1 MIKKFLDY
9 LKEAVDL
16 NPILGKDEIPLSF
29 GDENDKILKNRNIK
43 EEPIMLSDYKAL
55 RKRTKKELAK
65 KKQKRNRYAKNII
78 DYENAKKNANEFILQ
93 PTTVIRNEK
102 EWKVEVEFLSH
113 IDQEIK
119 NERNQKDQYS
129 ENLSRVLKKF
139 FSVGGKIP
147 KRYLYLP
154 LTSSNKIDI
163 AMIEKLNK
171 ESKYNV
177 FLNAA
182 KGHHLKAD
190 EIQQEIIDYLN
201 AHGYKCDEKSYF
213 KNECQNENGKTIKID
228 MELNRIQDIN
238 INNKNKFINKLKA
251 KTSLTETEKKTIASA
266 EKDIERK
273 NDFKDYYFYKNLD
286 DKENVNLFMNHIIVL
301 TWVPRM
307 IMSQS
312 TNAQWISCMRYFI
325 GDMVNKEEVAENAG
339 EEVGGNV
346 HYVLSGIQNGTFIAW
361 LVNMNDTKA
370 IKPVARALMKPYDN
384 DNDQFFFWPST
395 IYTSGGQA
403 NVINLFKHTL
413 QNYAIQKQKDVLKL
427 NKDQMDRF
435 SISQGS
441 YHDNSDLGNLTDV
454 ENMSLSQKEK
464 IEKIIKSKTLHV
476 NKIDNII
483 KSEDYD
489 EKNMIDFINNPD
501 IRSNIFD
508 RDYNDFINFMASFVK
523 NKKYKLINNLFF
535 LFKKNNKTDLFFEQL
550 ADFFKEDLE
559 STKYQRNV
567 LDKNM
572 ITYILKTFKAEIE
585 QSKVNIFNYKAL
597 KINTKLTHSYPK
609 NKTFIDD
616 IFEMF
621 PDFFN
626 GITETDL
633 IYFMKFLKIKTLQKI
648 CIKFINIS
656 DVKFPINYLQLL
668 FYENDKVRAFFIL
681 NNFQIGEEKQS
692 YSNTAY
698 KTSKDIYYYRILQ
711 HYVDTFSYDELIN
724 FLNNNNVMFNQN
736 KIDPKNKNREFDFG
750 YDVYVKIIKK
760 FNKQQVEKI
769 FSLMKL
775 KDFDIKKMAM
785 DNFDILQSRD
795 VSELYQNADNEN
807 VKDFIDDLTL
817 FIKNNKDLEPRNYL
831 SGQGNI
837 QNLIQAQIATD
848 KEINYDFLRKITELH
863 ILSLH
868 GNFSKIKTLPNIFYD
883 FKNIL
888 LTRKNIQLNE
898 INKIIQISDMYLDHD
913 MVWENIKNHYSVE
926 DKILIFAFLSPEKFK
941 KHYKYLKLST
951 IFERLTL
958 INNITTS
965 SMTELDDSMNVI
977 KILKKII
984 KDKIPFEIENSLEK
998 YTSEEDDYGK
1008 ALVVVRIL
1016 YEKGLLKKEDIVKNS
1031 VFLKELILILF
1042 QNRIFK
1048 NDKLKSEVFNY
1059 YKKILPQENGGNQYH
1074 LSMKI
1079 MSFIEKINRSIFMD
1093 NGKVVEKH
1101 DPLKDFI
1108 KVFFNTFVS
1117 DEEKKEFFR
1126 NVIGIIL
1133 SYHRASKTSTRDYK
1147 SIFDMITEYQ
1157 RDLKITDDDIEEYF
1171 LSAFNMAKD
1180 IHILKMLLEANF
1192 RMDILV
1198 NMLNKKD
1205 MNYFYNKISNY
1216 RNSSRYDEFEFVLKY
1231 IDKDK
1236 LKEIIEKSTTSKE
1249 AKESDYKKMIEVAKE
1264 VLEEKQA

>member
-1 MIKKFLDY
+1 MKKFLDY

-16 NPILGKDEIPLSF
+16 NPFLDKDENPLTF
-29 GDENDKILKNRNIK
+29 DDETNKILKNRNIK

-65 KKQKRNRYAKNII
+65 KKQERNRYAKNII
-78 DYENAKKNANEFILQ
+78 DYENTKKNASEFILQ

-113 IDQEIK
+113 IDREIK
-119 NERNQKDQYS
+119 NEKNQRDQYS
-129 ENLSRVLKKF
+129 INLSRVLKKF

-154 LTSSNKIDI
+154 LTASNKIDI
-163 AMIEKLNK
+163 TMIEKLNK

-190 EIQQEIIDYLN
+190 ETQQEIIDYLN
-201 AHGYKCDEKSYF
+201 THGYKCDEKSYF
-213 KNECQNENGKTIKID
+213 RNECQNENGKTIKID

-238 INNKNKFINKLKA
+238 IDNKTKFIDKLKA
-251 KTSLTETEKKTIASA
+251 KTNLTEMEKKTITSA

-286 DKENVNLFMNHIIVL
+286 DKENVNLFMNHIVIL

-312 TNAQWISCMRYFI
+312 TNTQWISCMRYFI
-325 GDMVNKEEVAENAG
+325 GDMVNKEEIEEHGG

-476 NKIDNII
+476 DKIDNII
-483 KSEDYD
+483 NSEDYD
-489 EKNMIDFINNPD
+489 EKNIIDFINNPD

-508 RDYNDFINFMASFVK
+508 PDTYDFINIMTSFVK
-523 NKKYKLINNLFF
+523 NKKYRLINNLFF

-572 ITYILKTFKAEIE
+572 ITYILKTFKDEIE
-585 QSKVNIFNYKAL
+585 QSKVNILNYKAL

-616 IFEMF
+616 MFEMF

-648 CIKFINIS
+648 CIKYPNLS
-656 DVKFPINYLQLL
+656 NVKFPVDYLQSL
-668 FYENDKVRAFFIL
+668 FYYNDKQRAFFIL

-711 HYVDTFSYDELIN
+711 HYVDTFSYDELIS
-724 FLNNNNVMFNQN
+724 FLNNKNVIFNQN

-785 DNFDILQSRD
+785 DNFDMFKD
-795 VSELYQNADNEN
+795 TNVAELYQNSNNEN
-807 VKDFIDDLTL
+807 VKDLLDDLEN
-817 FIKNNKDLEPRNYL
+817 FIKNNKNLDPKHYI
-831 SGQGNI
+831 SGNT

-848 KEINYDFLRKITELH
+848 RAINYDFLKKITELE

-868 GNFSKIKTLPNIFYD
+868 GDFSKIKTYPFIFYNL
-883 FKNIL
+883 KNIL
-888 LTRKNIQLNE
+888 LTKTNIQQSE
-898 INKIIQISDMYLDHD
+898 INQIIQIADMYLKHD
-913 MVWENIKNHYSVE
+913 MVWENFKNITNDFSGE
-926 DKILIFAFLSPEKFK
+926 DKFLIFAFLSPEKFK
-941 KHYKYLKLST
+941 KHFKYLKLST
-951 IFERLTL
+951 ILERLTL

-965 SMTELDDSMNVI
+965 SMTELDENINII

-984 KDKIPFEIENSLEK
+984 KDKIPFEIGNSLET
-998 YTSEEDDYGK
+998 YASEEDDYGD
-1008 ALVVVRIL
+1008 ALVIVRIL

-1031 VFLKELILILF
+1031 VYLKELILILF
-1042 QNRIFK
+1042 KNRAFK
-1048 NDKLKSEVFNY
+1048 NDQLKNEVFNY
-1059 YKKILPQENGGNQYH
+1059 YKKILPQKNGDNLYH
-1074 LSMKI
+1074 LSQKLMY
-1079 MSFIEKINRSIFMD
+1079 FIERVNASIFMD
-1093 NGKVVEKH
+1093 KGKVIEMR

-1108 KVFFNTFVS
+1108 KDFFKAFVS

-1126 NVIGIIL
+1126 NAIGIIL
-1133 SYHRASKTSTRDYK
+1133 SYYRASSTTTREYK
-1147 SIFDMITEYQ
+1147 SIFDMITEYKQ
-1157 RDLKITDDDIEEYF
+1157 DLKITDDDIEEYF
-1171 LSAFNMAKD
+1171 LSAFNMAKN
-1180 IHILKMLLEANF
+1180 IHIIKMLLEANF
-1192 RMDILV
+1192 KMDILV
-1198 NMLNKKD
+1198 NMLNKQD
-1205 MNYFYNKISNY
+1205 MNYFYNKVSHY
-1216 RNSSRYDEFEFVLKY
+1216 RNSNRYDEFEFILKY

-1236 LKEIIEKSTTSKE
+1236 LKEIIEKSPTNKE
-1249 AKESDYKKMIEVAKE
+1249 AKEPDYKKMIEVAKKA
-1264 VLEEKQA
+1264 LEEK

>member
-1 MIKKFLDY
+1 MKKFLDY

-16 NPILGKDEIPLSF
+16 NPFLGKDENPLTF
-29 GDENDKILKNRNIK
+29 GDETDKILRNRNIK
-43 EEPIMLSDYKAL
+43 QNGIMLSDYKVL

-65 KKQKRNRYAKNII
+65 KKQKRNRYAKNIT
-78 DYENAKKNANEFILQ
+78 DYEKAQKNASEFLLQ

-113 IDQEIK
+113 IDKEIK
-119 NERNQKDQYS
+119 NEKNQKDQYS
-129 ENLSRVLKKF
+129 INLSRVLKKF

-154 LTSSNKIDI
+154 LTASNKIDI
-163 AMIEKLNK
+163 AAIEKLNK

-190 EIQQEIIDYLN
+190 ETQQEIIDYLN
-201 AHGYKCDEKSYF
+201 IHGYKCDEKSYF
-213 KNECQNENGKTIKID
+213 RNECQNENGKTIKID

-238 INNKNKFINKLKA
+238 VNNKNKFIDKLKA
-251 KTSLTETEKKTIASA
+251 KTNLTETEKKTITSA

-273 NDFKDYYFYKNLD
+273 NNFKDYYFYKNLD
-286 DKENVNLFMNHIIVL
+286 DKENVNLFMNHIVIL

-312 TNAQWISCMRYFI
+312 TNTQWISCMRYFI
-325 GDMVNKEEVAENAG
+325 GDMVNKEEIEEHGG
-339 EEVGGNV
+339 EEVGGNI

-427 NKDQMDRF
+427 NKDQMDTF

-441 YHDNSDLGNLTDV
+441 YHDSDDLGDLTDV
-454 ENMSLSQKEK
+454 EYISLPQKEK
-464 IEKIIKSKTLHV
+464 IEKIINSKTLHV
-476 NKIDNII
+476 DKIDDII
-483 KSEDYD
+483 NSEDYD

-501 IRSNIFD
+501 IRSNFFD
-508 RDYNDFINFMASFVK
+508 SDFYDFINFMTSFVK

-559 STKYQRNV
+559 STKYQRNI

-572 ITYILKTFKAEIE
+572 ITYILKTFKTEIE
-585 QSKVNIFNYKAL
+585 QSKVNILNYKAL
-597 KINTKLTHSYPK
+597 KINTKLTHGYPK

-616 IFEMF
+616 MFEIL

-626 GITETDL
+626 GMTETDL

-648 CIKFINIS
+648 CIKYPNLS
-656 DVKFPINYLQLL
+656 NVKFPIDYLQSL
-668 FYENDKVRAFFIL
+668 FYYNDKQRAFFIL
-681 NNFQIGEEKQS
+681 NNFQIGEENQS

-711 HYVDTFSYDELIN
+711 HYVDTFSYDELIS

-736 KIDPKNKNREFDFG
+736 KIDPKNKSREFDFS
-750 YDVYVKIIKK
+750 YDVYIKIIKK
-760 FNKQQVEKI
+760 FNKQQIEKI

-775 KDFDIKKMAM
+775 KGFDIKKMAM

-795 VSELYQNADNEN
+795 VSELYENADNEN
-807 VKDFIDDLTL
+807 VKDLLNDLTL
-817 FIKNNKDLEPRNYL
+817 FIKNNKHLEPRNYL
-831 SGQGNI
+831 SGHGNI
-837 QNLIQAQIATD
+837 QSLIQAQIATD
-848 KEINYDFLRKITELH
+848 KEINYDFLRKITELN
-863 ILSLH
+863 ILSLQ

-888 LTRKNIQLNE
+888 LTRKNIRRSE

-913 MVWENIKNHYSVE
+913 VIWENIKNITNDFSGE
-926 DKILIFAFLSPEKFK
+926 DKTLIFAFLSPEKFK
-941 KHYKYLKLST
+941 KHYKNLKLST

-958 INNITTS
+958 INNITTFNLLNIS
-965 SMTELDDSMNVI
+965 SLSTFI
-977 KILKKII
+977 
-984 KDKIPFEIENSLEK
+984 FTNS
-998 YTSEEDDYGK
+998 
-1008 ALVVVRIL
+1008 I
-1016 YEKGLLKKEDIVKNS
+1016 
-1031 VFLKELILILF
+1031 
-1042 QNRIFK
+1042 Q
-1048 NDKLKSEVFNY
+1048 
-1059 YKKILPQENGGNQYH
+1059 
-1074 LSMKI
+1074 
-1079 MSFIEKINRSIFMD
+1079 
-1093 NGKVVEKH
+1093 
-1101 DPLKDFI
+1101 
-1108 KVFFNTFVS
+1108 
-1117 DEEKKEFFR
+1117 
-1126 NVIGIIL
+1126 
-1133 SYHRASKTSTRDYK
+1133 
-1147 SIFDMITEYQ
+1147 
-1157 RDLKITDDDIEEYF
+1157 
-1171 LSAFNMAKD
+1171 
-1180 IHILKMLLEANF
+1180 
-1192 RMDILV
+1192 
-1198 NMLNKKD
+1198 
-1205 MNYFYNKISNY
+1205 
-1216 RNSSRYDEFEFVLKY
+1216 
-1231 IDKDK
+1231 
-1236 LKEIIEKSTTSKE
+1236 
-1249 AKESDYKKMIEVAKE
+1249 
-1264 VLEEKQA
+1264 